1 MKTENTNIKIKECT
15 ICVMVANG
23 EFAEYHKNNEYKKYN
38 EEQTAELFHLEPLH
52 YGSELEG
59 ANLSETFN
67 TYNWS
72 APFTFCGA
80 YSGDFYDTTPSVV
93 NIHLGG
99 DVRGNYSKP
108 YICND
113 VEALFSQ
120 TAYATFVLSNGDEFT
135 IDSDNSEAYF
145 DLILDPYYIDFDE
158 NITKEQYKELKD
170 KCVYA

>member
-15 ICVMVANG
+15 VYVMVANG
-23 EFAEYHKNNEYKKYN
+23 ELAEYHKNNEYTKYN
-38 EEQTAELFHLEPLH
+38 EQQTAELFHLEPLH
-52 YGSELEG
+52 YGTELEG

-67 TYNWS
+67 TCNWN
-72 APFTFCGA
+72 APFTFCGS
-80 YSGDFYDTTPSVV
+80 YSGEIYDDAPSVV

-113 VEALFSQ
+113 VEALLLQNS
-120 TAYATFVLSNGDEFT
+120 FVEFELDNREIYT

-145 DLILDPYYIDFDE
+145 DLMLDPYYIDLDDY
-158 NITKEQYKELKD
+158 ITQEQYNELKE
-170 KCVYA
+170 KSNN